1 MDKCSYAS
9 LPTVVLWQGNRCL
22 FHEVIHFTVLAD
34 IIVFSLSPLVFVWTR
49 AVWYVTEV
57 SLHVLQFT
65 ILDLNQQNSSLAYPH
80 SLRDLCTKFSLIFS
94 STAFQML
101 RCHPST
107 FNNSCI
113 ILHGWTNFFTRYT
126 ICHSEEN
133 KILQNGLTWYL
144 CNYSKT
150 LLIEISDSGCKT
162 TGKVFN

>member
-94 STAFQML
+94 STAFQMPQCFSLTFCKYPSRIRL
-101 RCHPST
+101 RSARTYRDEPLT
-107 FNNSCI
+107 
-113 ILHGWTNFFTRYT
+113 TRLKFGER
-126 ICHSEEN
+126 CFPM
-133 KILQNGLTWYL
+133 LGLKL
-144 CNYSKT
+144 KT
-150 LLIEISDSGCKT
+150 ACPMQFRK
-162 TGKVFN
+162 